1 MKNTNR
7 GLSVRLFLFSEA
19 RSKLEA
25 LDRSQAIIEFE
36 LNGNILTAND
46 NFLRTVGYELREIR
60 GRHHSLFL
68 EPGHR
73 NGSEYATFWASLANG
88 VHQSGEFRR
97 FAKGGREI
105 WLQASYNPVL
115 GRRGKPI
122 KIIKFA
128 TDITAQKLQ
137 NADLEG
143 QIQAIHKSQA
153 VIEFGLDGIISKANE
168 NFLRAVGYDLNEIQ
182 GRHHSLFVDA
192 AFRDSPEYRSF
203 WESLARGEYQ
213 AGEYR
218 RVGKNGRDIWLQ
230 ASYNPILDM
239 NGRPFKVVKFATDI
253 TPQVQER
260 IRRESLQRDIDTD
273 LGGITASVSEA
284 TVQAQGAASASN
296 AVSTTV
302 QAVASGAD
310 ELAASISEIS
320 RQVSQAL
327 KISMEAVAQA
337 QQTNAIVDGLV
348 STSQKIGEIVAL
360 IDNVAGQTN
369 LLALNATIEA
379 ARAGEAGRGF
389 AVVASEV
396 KTLAMQTAK
405 ATEEIGAQILGTQ
418 TMTREAAGA
427 IESIAATIARINEIS
442 TAIAAAV
449 EQQAAVTRNMSA
461 NMQAAAEG
469 VAAISSSTDEIARST
484 RFIDEAARKVR
495 ESSRA
500 LV

>member
-1 MKNTNR
+1 M
-7 GLSVRLFLFSEA
+7 FSEA

-25 LDRSQAIIEFE
+25 LDRSQAIIEFD
-36 LNGNILTAND
+36 LDGNILTAND
-46 NFLRTVGYELREIR
+46 NFLRTVGYELEEIR
-60 GRHHSLFL
+60 GRHHGLFL
-68 EPGHR
+68 EPGYR
-73 NGSEYATFWASLANG
+73 TSREYRSFWASLAKG
-88 VHQSGEFRR
+88 THQTGEFRR
-97 FAKGGREI
+97 LAKGGREI

-122 KIIKFA
+122 KIVKFA
-128 TDITAQKLQ
+128 TDVTAQKLQ
-137 NADLEG
+137 NADYEG
-143 QIQAIHKSQA
+143 QIQAIQKSQA
-153 VIEFGLDGIISKANE
+153 VIEFDLDGVIVNANE
-168 NFLRAVGYDLNEIQ
+168 NFLKAVGYGLDEIQ
-182 GRHHSLFVDA
+182 GKHHSLFVDPSV
-192 AFRDSPEYRSF
+192 RESQEYRAF
-203 WESLARGEYQ
+203 WEALARGKYQ

-218 RVGKNGRDIWLQ
+218 RVGRDGRDVWLQ

-253 TPQVQER
+253 TTQITER
-260 IRRESLQRDIDTD
+260 TRRESLQRDIDSD

-284 TVQAQGAASASN
+284 SMQARGAASVSN
-296 AVSTTV
+296 EVSTKV

-327 KISMEAVAQA
+327 TISLEAVAQA
-337 QQTNAIVDGLV
+337 QQTNAIVGDLV
-348 STSQKIGEIVAL
+348 SASQKIGEIVAL

-396 KTLAMQTAK
+396 KALAMQTAR
-405 ATEEIGAQILGTQ
+405 ATEEIGAQIVGTQ
-418 TMTREAAGA
+418 AMTREAAGA
-427 IESIAATIARINEIS
+427 IEGIATTIARINEIS
-442 TAIAAAV
+442 AAIAAAV
-449 EQQAAVTRNMSA
+449 EQQAAVTQQMSA

-469 VAAISSSTDEIARST
+469 VVAISTSTDEIARST
-484 RFIDEAARKVR
+484 QFIDEAAKKVR
-495 ESSRA
+495 EASRA

>member
-1 MKNTNR
+1 M
-7 GLSVRLFLFSEA
+7 RLFLFSEA

-25 LDRSQAIIEFE
+25 LDRSQAVIEFD

-46 NFLRTVGYELREIR
+46 NFLRTVGYELGEIR
-60 GRHHSLFL
+60 GKHHSLFL

-73 NGSEYATFWASLANG
+73 GSSEYATFWTSLANG
-88 VHQSGEFRR
+88 VHRSGEFRR

-122 KIIKFA
+122 KVIKFA

-137 NADLEG
+137 NADYEG

-153 VIEFGLDGIISKANE
+153 VIEFGLDGIIAKANE
-168 NFLRAVGYDLNEIQ
+168 NFLKAVGYDLNEIQ
-182 GRHHSLFVDA
+182 GMHHSLFVDPA
-192 AFRDSPEYRSF
+192 YRDSPDYRAF

-218 RVGKNGRDIWLQ
+218 RVGKNGREVWLQ
-230 ASYNPILDM
+230 AAYNPIFDM
-239 NGRPFKVVKFATDI
+239 NGRLFKVVKLATDI

-260 IRRESLQRDIDTD
+260 TRRESLQQDIDSD

-284 TVQAQGAASASN
+284 TMQAQGAASASN
-296 AVSTTV
+296 AVSTKV
-302 QAVASGAD
+302 QAVASGAE
-310 ELAASISEIS
+310 ELAASIGEIS

-327 KISMEAVAQA
+327 RISLEAVAQA
-337 QQTNAIVDGLV
+337 QQTNAIVEGLV

-396 KTLAMQTAK
+396 KSLAMQTAK

-427 IESIAATIARINEIS
+427 IESIAKTIARINEIS
-442 TAIAAAV
+442 ATIAAAV
-449 EQQAAVTRNMSA
+449 EQQAAVTRNMSV

-469 VAAISSSTDEIARST
+469 VAAISNSTDEIARST

-495 ESSRA
+495 EFSRA